1 MRFLSPAMERAGVR
15 PIKLLA
21 LASVGVPA
29 LAAASDVTGV
39 VTSASMQRPVQ
50 GARVTVDQDTKQAT
64 TDQDGRYVLT
74 GIKAGAH
81 TLRIE
86 EPGYAPFTIDIVASE
101 ERAITADGVLTLA
114 DAEGAGDI
122 VVTGSRASRV
132 LSIERKRALPTISDV
147 VSSDGIGKLP
157 DYNTAEA
164 LQRLPGVSVEID
176 QGEPRYVVVRGIDP
190 NLNQVLVDGNLV
202 GIPEAEG
209 RRVALD
215 TIPSDLVASIE
226 VVKAVTPDYDANAIG
241 GSINIVT
248 PTAFDQTNPF
258 TFASARG
265 SYNDKSGKTG
275 FGGSATHGRKFGPDE
290 QFGIVVAGSYSKR
303 FIDSDLAEPTNW
315 TTFTTAGTTVAA
327 PANYILF
334 DYRIMRERIGGIV
347 NLDWRPSD
355 ATRVYVR
362 TIYDEFTDHEE
373 RDQFNFALVTG
384 APAPVV
390 LSPTSI
396 RFPNG
401 RATRQY
407 RQNDQT
413 QKLYNVSPGAELK
426 FGPVGLD
433 LNYTYAHAQE
443 HTPIRDDL
451 EFRSAANQTATLDLG
466 EARPLFSA
474 IDPRLLDPAAF
485 PLRRIRERRERIDE
499 DLNTV
504 RADLKYLFG
513 DNDAN
518 FIKLGGKFID
528 RVKNRE
534 NTQTQRDAVATA
546 PSTLGSIGK
555 ALPPP
560 DDFYNGDYVFGP
572 TIDYRGVL
580 DYYAAN
586 PRQIAL
592 NAAQTA
598 INERALDYRIH
609 EKIYA
614 GYGMASLTSGDLT
627 AIGGVR
633 VERTEGRYNAFQLR
647 TTTGIT
653 PLSFENNYTHV
664 LPSVHL
670 NYRPRRDLTLRAA
683 WTNTIGRPNYD
694 ASVPSFTEDAG
705 VGTAGNPDL
714 KPYTSMGLDVSAE
727 YYPDAES
734 IFSVGAFYKHL
745 KNPIFTQTI
754 QNTSFAGVPL
764 LSLSQPLNAD
774 SGDLYGIEANAQ
786 RRFTFLPAPLDGL
799 GISAN
804 ATYVTSSVKVPGRE
818 SEDIPFFGQSDWIAN
833 AALFYE
839 KGPFEARVAVAYRTA
854 FIANVGNAT
863 QKTTADI
870 YEAGRTS
877 FDARISYRITK
888 GIEVFGALSNITNAP
903 LSFYQTNEN
912 QTYSREIYSFN
923 GDFGVSVRF

>member
-1 MRFLSPAMERAGVR
+1 M
-15 PIKLLA
+15 
-21 LASVGVPA
+21 
-29 LAAASDVTGV
+29 TGV
-39 VTSASMQRPVQ
+39 VTSASLQRPVQ
-50 GARVTVDQDTKQAT
+50 GARVTIDQSSIQAT

-74 GIKAGAH
+74 GVTAGTH
-81 TLRIE
+81 TLRID
-86 EPGYAPFTIDIVASE
+86 EPGYAPFTIDIVASDDQ
-101 ERAITADGVLTLA
+101 AIAANGVLTLA

-132 LSIERKRALPTISDV
+132 LSIERKRALATISDV

-190 NLNQVLVDGNLV
+190 NLNQVMVDGNLV

-248 PTAFDQTNPF
+248 PTAFDQTPPF
-258 TFASARG
+258 TFASVRG

-275 FGGSATHGRKFGPDE
+275 FGGSATHGQKFGPDE

-303 FIDSDLAEPTNW
+303 FIDSDSAEPTNW
-315 TTFTTAGTTVAA
+315 TAFTTNGTRVTA
-327 PANYILF
+327 PTNYTLY

-355 ATRVYVR
+355 QTRVYVR

-373 RDQFNFALVTG
+373 RDQFNFALVNS
-384 APAPVV
+384 APAPTV
-390 LSPTSI
+390 LNRTSI

-401 RATRQY
+401 RATRQF

-426 FGPVGLD
+426 FGQFELD

-451 EFRSAANQTATLDLG
+451 EFRSAANQTATLDLSSD
-466 EARPLFSA
+466 RPLFSA
-474 IDPRLLDPAAF
+474 IDPRLSDPNAF
-485 PLRRIRERRERIDE
+485 PLRRIRERREQIDE

-504 RADLKYLFG
+504 RADLKYNFG
-513 DNDAN
+513 DNEAS
-518 FIKLGGKFID
+518 FIKIGGKFID
-528 RVKNRE
+528 RVKDRDNS
-534 NTQTQRDAVATA
+534 QTQRDAVPTA
-546 PSTLGSIGK
+546 PSSPGSIGQ
-555 ALPPP
+555 ALPTP
-560 DDFYNGDYVFGP
+560 DDFYNGDYAFGP
-572 TIDYRGVL
+572 AINYQGVL
-580 DYYAAN
+580 DYYAAHPN
-586 PRQIAL
+586 LIAL
-592 NAAQTA
+592 NAGQTA
-598 INERALDYRIH
+598 INDKSLDYHIH

-614 GYGMASLTSGDLT
+614 GYAMASLTFGDLN

-633 VERTEGRYNAFQLR
+633 VERTEGRYDAFQLR

-653 PLSFENNYTHV
+653 PLSFDNKYTHV

-670 NYRPRRDLTLRAA
+670 NYRPRRDFTLRAA

-694 ASVPSFTEDAG
+694 ASVPSFTEEAG
-705 VGTAGNPDL
+705 AGTAGNPDL

-745 KNPIFTQTI
+745 KNPVFTQTI
-754 QNTSFAGVPL
+754 LNTSFAGVPL
-764 LSLSQPLNAD
+764 LSLSQPQNAD
-774 SGDLYGIEANAQ
+774 SGKLYGIEANAQ
-786 RRFTFLPAPLDGL
+786 RRLTFLPAPLDGF

-804 ATYVTSSVKVPGRE
+804 ATYVTSNVKVPGRE
-818 SEDIPFFGQSDWIAN
+818 SEDIPFFGQSNWIAN

-863 QKTTADI
+863 QKTAADI

-877 FDARISYRITK
+877 LDARMSYKVTK
-888 GIEVFGALSNITNAP
+888 GIELFGALSNITNAP
-903 LSFYQTNEN
+903 LSYYQTTRD
-912 QTYSREIYSFN
+912 QTYARQIYSFN